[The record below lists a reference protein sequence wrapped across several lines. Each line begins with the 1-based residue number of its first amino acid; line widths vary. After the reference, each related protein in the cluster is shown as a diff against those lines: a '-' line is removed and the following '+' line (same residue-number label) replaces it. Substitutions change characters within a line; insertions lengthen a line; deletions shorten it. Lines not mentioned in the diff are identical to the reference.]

1 MLGIQALKDLFRN
14 GQIATQEIFWNL
26 IDSFWHKSE
35 AIPMSKIEGLGEALN
50 GKMSNVGLQEA
61 FAQINLRLTA
71 LEESEANG
79 SLSGHLVFGGPVN
92 SETLNTLP
100 EPNIGKMYIYTIESD
115 LSFGGM
121 EFGECDLLVSC
132 GANWVKVTTTHT
144 TF

>member
-1 MLGIQALKDLFRN
+1 MLGIDALKNLFSKDQYPSERN
-14 GQIATQEIFWNL
+14 FWEL

-79 SLSGHLVFGGPVN
+79 VSGHLIFGGSVN
-92 SETLNTLP
+92 SEALNTLP
-100 EPNIGKMYIYTIESD
+100 EPNIGKMYIYTIESG
-115 LSFGGM
+115 LSFQGL
-121 EFGECDLLVSC
+121 EFAECDLLVSC